1 MAVTTS
7 NKKATDNHALR
18 CAATGL
24 YLADA
29 TTDFHVISVTPK
41 PEKALPLA
49 DLEAAE
55 HARKF
60 MRSLYGSFDWQSVPL
75 KG

>member
-1 MAVTTS
+1 MQVTTG
-7 NKKATDNHALR
+7 NKKATEDHALR

-29 TTDFHVISVTPK
+29 TNDFNIISVTPK
-41 PEKALPLA
+41 PEKALPLT
-49 DLEAAE
+49 DLAAAE

-60 MRSLYGSFDWQSVPL
+60 MRSLYGSFDWQAVPL

>member
-1 MAVTTS
+1 MSVTQG
-7 NKKATDNHALR
+7 NKKASENHALR

-29 TTDFHVISVTPK
+29 TTDFNVISVTPK
-41 PEKALPLA
+41 PERALPLA
-49 DLEAAE
+49 DREAAD

-60 MRSLYGSFDWQSVPL
+60 MRSLYGSFDWQAVSL